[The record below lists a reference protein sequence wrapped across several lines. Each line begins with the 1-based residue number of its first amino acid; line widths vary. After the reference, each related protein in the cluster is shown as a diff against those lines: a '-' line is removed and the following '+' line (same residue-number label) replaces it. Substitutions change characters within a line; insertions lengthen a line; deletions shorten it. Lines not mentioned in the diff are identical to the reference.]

1 MLDAIKVTEHLHWA
15 EKDRAKKCV
24 LSVMEKTVSPSQVYV
39 DHWSSSS
46 LKIPFSSSLVFP
58 QKEEDKEG
66 KRLKH
71 SRYRQF
77 KRAQRIVSTSAHRD
91 VRPLL
96 LIRSGNQGYGDISQ
110 SQLLHYSWPANN
122 ITILGSHVDLSPRPG
137 NQPNRASQPRVRLPQ
152 LAKSSSDG
160 ENSMKK
166 LCILTAIK
174 PSNVESEKA
183 KFFKSDFRYNPQFE
197 YSNPASPQVLE
208 KYSKASDCFLTQA
221 VRIMELALYKY
232 GSYEKFEQA
241 TGGSLLTKGRI
252 RAHTKKYMEKE
263 GCVGE
268 IVVHLTDDLLSRASM
283 TVVNG
288 RPTLTI
294 NVSTAR
300 EQWLEG
306 LLRHEIG
313 THYFRSINNSQQPW
327 SSGDGRKKLG
337 LKPVNPT
344 EEGLASIHSVLF
356 RRDPRLWRAALLYY
370 TVHQAAHMSFAQLFH
385 DLARFVHDPDTRWDY
400 CVRAKR
406 GQTDTSQP
414 GCFNKDQVYLDGILK
429 ILRHREKIDFQLL
442 TALGKVSYEDV
453 ERLRSLAVMENVR
466 IPHFLQ
472 DLERYAEQLQ
482 KIMAVNQLT
491 DEELQVLV

>member
-1 MLDAIKVTEHLHWA
+1 MLEAIQVTEHLHWA
-15 EKDRAKKCV
+15 EKDMAKKCV
-24 LSVMEKTVSPSQVYV
+24 LRVMEKPVSQVYV
-39 DHWSSSS
+39 DRRSSSV
-46 LKIPFSSSLVFP
+46 LKSSSVFL
-58 QKEEDKEG
+58 QKEEETEG
-66 KRLKH
+66 KMLKH
-71 SRYRQF
+71 SPYRQF
-77 KRAQRIVSTSAHRD
+77 KRAQHIVSTSTHRD
-91 VRPLL
+91 MRPLV
-96 LIRSGNQGYGDISQ
+96 LIRSGNQSYGEISQ
-110 SQLLHYSWPANN
+110 SQLFRCSWPGNN
-122 ITILGSHVDLSPRPG
+122 ISILGSPVSLSPRPG
-137 NQPNRASQPRVRLPQ
+137 SQISRAYLPRVRLPQ
-152 LAKSSSDG
+152 LAKGSRDG
-160 ENSMKK
+160 ENSTKK
-166 LCILTAIK
+166 PCILTAIK

-208 KYSKASDCFLTQA
+208 KHSKASDRFLTQA
-221 VRIMELALYKY
+221 VRIMELALHKY
-232 GSYEKFEQA
+232 GNYEKFEQA
-241 TGGSLLTKGRI
+241 TGGSLLTKSRI
-252 RAHTKKYMEKE
+252 WAHVKKYMEKE

-294 NVSTAR
+294 NISAAR

-306 LLRHEIG
+306 MLRHEIG

-327 SSGDGRKKLG
+327 SSGAGRKKLG

-370 TVHQAAHMSFAQLFH
+370 TVHQAAHMSFTQLFQE
-385 DLARFVHDPDTRWDY
+385 LARFVHDPGTRWDY

-453 ERLRSLAVMENVR
+453 ERLKSLAVMENVR

-472 DLERYAEQLQ
+472 DQARYAEQLQ

-491 DEELQVLV
+491 DEELQTLI